1 MLKYSFVG
9 STLACALASSA
20 FAGPCTQRI
29 ADLEKAATARHEG
42 AGPTL
47 SGSATTT
54 GSAGQP
60 SSGTSVK
67 AEATTENQAMQLLQ
81 QAKELDRQRKETE
94 CMQIVTRV
102 ESLVP
107 AGTK

>member
-1 MLKYSFVG
+1 MLKYSLVG
-9 STLACALASSA
+9 SALACVLASSA

-29 ADLEKAATARHEG
+29 ADLEKATTARHEG

-47 SGSATTT
+47 SGSATT
-54 GSAGQP
+54 GSAGQA
-60 SSGTSVK
+60 SSGTAVK

-81 QAKELDRQRKETE
+81 QAKELDRQGKETE
-94 CMQIVTRV
+94 CMQMVTRV
-102 ESLVP
+102 GSLVP